1 MLSEQNSIKTSVT
14 VIESMRGRLK
24 GSFASK
30 KVGSKAD
37 RKIHA
42 LGFEMQTT
50 APFKNICFLL
60 GSCETFVML
69 SCPLL
74 KKQHSAQIQQIKSCD
89 DV

>member
-14 VIESMRGRLK
+14 VIESMRGKLK

-60 GSCETFVML
+60 GSCETFVIL

-74 KKQHSAQIQQIKSCD
+74 KNSIAPRYSR
-89 DV
+89 